1 MQSKAAD
8 VAAYLDEIPDSRRP
22 TLEAL
27 RDLCRKCLVGYDE
40 GIAYGMPTYSR
51 GGKPEVA
58 FASQKNYISLYVM
71 KPEVVEAHREELVA
85 ASIGKSCIRFSKP
98 EKIDLAVIEK
108 LLVATRESAESA
120 C

>member
-1 MQSKAAD
+1 MQSQAPD
-8 VAAYLDEIPDSRRP
+8 VDAYLVEVPESRRP

-71 KPEVVEAHREELVA
+71 KSDVVDAHRDELAA
-85 ASIGKSCIRFSKP
+85 ASIGKSCIRFNKP
-98 EKIDLAVIEK
+98 EKLDLAVVEK
-108 LLVATRESAESA
+108 LLVATRDSAEAA

>member
-1 MQSKAAD
+1 MQSKATD
-8 VAAYLDEIPDSRRP
+8 VAAYLDEIPESRRP

-51 GGKPEVA
+51 DGKPAVA
-58 FASQKNYISLYVM
+58 FASQKNYISLYVN
-71 KPEVVEAHREELVA
+71 PVVVEAHRHELAA

-98 EKIDLAVIEK
+98 EKLDLAVVEK
-108 LLVATRESAESA
+108 LLVATRDSAEAA